1 MTKSPI
7 FLAIGERTAYNSS
20 MKSSYTN
27 RKDIGQTLQDIQY
40 ITNYL
45 YSQETHIKPLS
56 HSGKSMLSGMTPKP
70 SAVTDKEMKVF
81 LGNGGAI
88 KVIKP
93 RRFVRH
99 FTKSKS
105 YKRWS
110 TES

>member
-81 LGNGGAI
+81 LANGGEI
-88 KVIKP
+88 KVIKSRKV
-93 RRFVRH
+93 RRH
-99 FTKSKS
+99 NLKSKS
-105 YKRWS
+105 SRSWGYQS
-110 TES
+110 

>member
-1 MTKSPI
+1 MA
-7 FLAIGERTAYNSS
+7 LG
-20 MKSSYTN
+20 
-27 RKDIGQTLQDIQY
+27 GL
-40 ITNYL
+40 ITNTTYTDMEN
-45 YSQETHIKPLS
+45 YIKPLS
-56 HSGKSMLSGMTPKP
+56 HSGASMLSGMTAKP
-70 SAVTDKEMKVF
+70 STVTTYGNEMKVF

>member
-1 MTKSPI
+1 M
-7 FLAIGERTAYNSS
+7 E
-20 MKSSYTN
+20 
-27 RKDIGQTLQDIQY
+27 
-40 ITNYL
+40 NY
-45 YSQETHIKPLS
+45 IKPLS
-56 HSGKSMLSGMTPKP
+56 HSGASMLSGMTAKP
-70 SAVTDKEMKVF
+70 STVTTYGNEMKVF

-93 RRFVRH
+93 RRFIRH

>member
-7 FLAIGERTAYNSS
+7 FLAIRERTAYNSS
-20 MKSSYTN
+20 MKSSYT
-27 RKDIGQTLQDIQY
+27 DHSVVQY

-45 YSQETHIKPLS
+45 YSLESNIKPLS
-56 HSGKSMLSGMTPKP
+56 HSGKSMLSGMTAKP
-70 SAVTDKEMKVF
+70 STVTTYGDEMKVY
-81 LGNGGAI
+81 LGDGGTI